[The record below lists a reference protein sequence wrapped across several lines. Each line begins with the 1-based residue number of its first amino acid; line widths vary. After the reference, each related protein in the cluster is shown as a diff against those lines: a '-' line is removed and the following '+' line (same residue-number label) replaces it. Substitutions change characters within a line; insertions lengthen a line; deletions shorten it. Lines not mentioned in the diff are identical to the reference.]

1 MNAGPDVERLIS
13 DWLIE
18 EAPAHAPDRLL
29 DQAARTI
36 DRTKQRRFGAAL
48 REPMILTSSRLLT
61 AAAFVLIAVVGAG
74 VLGRM
79 TAATGVGTLPAGS
92 LVSSPSPSAPT
103 IESYRAARDA
113 ICARY
118 SASGAPLK
126 SQLSGIYDARTP
138 SGQRSSKIDALTQF
152 LRLSKSMT
160 AELAKLVAPP
170 EVAADQAADV
180 AHFQDVNLLIA
191 QELPLLG
198 AGQLAQAGAIDQ
210 STDPLSRQI
219 GTFESRYGLAHCP

>member
-1 MNAGPDVERLIS
+1 MIAGPDVERLIS

-18 EAPAHAPDRLL
+18 EAPAHAPERVL
-29 DQAARTI
+29 DETTRTI
-36 DRTKQRRFGAAL
+36 DRTTQRRFGAAW
-48 REPMILTSSRLLT
+48 REPMILTSSTLLT
-61 AAAFVLIAVVGAG
+61 AAAIVLIAVVGAG

-92 LVSSPSPSAPT
+92 LVSSLSPSAPT

-118 SASGAPLK
+118 GATGEPFK
-126 SQLSGIYDARTP
+126 SQLPGIYDARTP

-152 LRLSKSMT
+152 LRLSQSMA
-160 AELAKLVAPP
+160 AELAKLTAPP
-170 EVAADQAADV
+170 QVAADQAADV
-180 AHFQDVNLLIA
+180 AHFQEINLLIA

-198 AGQLAQAGAIDQ
+198 AGQLAQAQAIDQ
-210 STDPLSRQI
+210 STNPLSKQI
-219 GTFESRYGLAHCP
+219 GTFESRYGLAACP